1 MKESA
6 LRMMIP
12 PIECPMKLKRVPGPN
27 STFLKNPFNS
37 IARRFPRHYIDS
49 YVLPSLT
56 ELMNT
61 LQRYLTSR
69 HDLNKAK
76 SCLEA

>member
-6 LRMMIP
+6 LLMMIP
-12 PIECPMKLKRVPGPN
+12 PIEWPMKLKRVPGPN
-27 STFLKNPFNS
+27 STFLKKPFNS
-37 IARRFPRHYIDS
+37 IASRLPRHSIDS
-49 YVLPSLT
+49 SVLPSLA

-61 LQRYLTSR
+61 LHLYLTYR